1 MLELLEL
8 FVLLVVL
15 AMVMMSMMA
24 MFGGND
30 MDGGAM
36 GFGHVATHDVR
47 VGLHGHALRVHTG
60 LHHHRLLH
68 TRLHH
73 HLLLRVHTR
82 LHHHW
87 LLHTRLHHGLL
98 RVWVVH
104 HTWLLG
110 RVHAGLHGLAR
121 RRLHHRLP
129 GRHLLGRVTRLLLRR
144 IAGLLPFYLL
154 RILVRLMLV
163 RVVAV
168 PDQIHHCFVFE
179 RTDWHT
185 RDLVS

>member
-1 MLELLEL
+1 
-8 FVLLVVL
+8 
-15 AMVMMSMMA
+15 MVMMTVMA
-24 MFGGND
+24 VMTMFGGND

-121 RRLHHRLP
+121 RVLHHWLP
-129 GRHLLGRVTRLLLRR
+129 GRHLLGRVARLLLRR
-144 IAGLLPFYLL
+144 IAGLLPLGRVAL
-154 RILVRLMLV
+154 RWHAIPLV
-163 RVVAV
+163 RV
-168 PDQIHHCFVFE
+168 
-179 RTDWHT
+179 TT
-185 RDLVS
+185 RRLALHRDFIIIYFFCSSLKKNYLITNLM